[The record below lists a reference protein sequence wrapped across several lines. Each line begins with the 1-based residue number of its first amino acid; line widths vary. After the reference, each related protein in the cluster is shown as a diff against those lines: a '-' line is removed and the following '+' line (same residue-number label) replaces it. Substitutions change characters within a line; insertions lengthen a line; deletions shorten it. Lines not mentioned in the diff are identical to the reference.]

1 MKKTIVIVFYN
12 QSIEASKTFQT
23 LMGNCQEFL
32 SEDISIIL
40 YDNSPNS
47 QKFDQ
52 KKYENINITYKHD
65 SRNLGIATAYN
76 YAWSITKTNGS
87 EWLVLFDHD
96 TEVTRQYV
104 QQMLEVNEVDRD
116 IAAVVPI
123 ISCEGTV
130 ISPVYS
136 DTIRPLQQE
145 RPKAGVQQK
154 PVMAINSGSLIKVSF
169 LNQINGFNESF
180 ALDYLD
186 HWIFYEIYSKGF
198 KVQVLDVNLEHE
210 LSVMDYSRVSV
221 NRYKSII
228 DSESYFYQHY
238 HKEMLPA
245 YRSQLFKRLIKQL
258 LIVKNKHIAIQTLKK
273 FLSLK

>member
-1 MKKTIVIVFYN
+1 MKKTIIIVFYN

-23 LMGNCQEFL
+23 LMNNSQEFL

-40 YDNSPNS
+40 YDNSPNP
-47 QKFDQ
+47 QEFDQ
-52 KKYENINITYKHD
+52 KRYEDINISYKHD
-65 SRNLGIATAYN
+65 PRNLGIATAYN
-76 YAWSITKTNGS
+76 YAWSVAKSNGS

-104 QQMLEVNEVDRD
+104 QQMLEVKDVDRD

-123 ISCEGTV
+123 ISCDGTL
-130 ISPVYS
+130 ISPVFS
-136 DTIRPLQQE
+136 DTLRPLQQD
-145 RPKAGVQQK
+145 RPLAGIQQK
-154 PVMAINSGSLIKVSF
+154 PVMAINSASLIKISF

-198 KVQVLDVNLEHE
+198 KVQVLDVSLEHE

-238 HKEMLPA
+238 HKELLPA
-245 YRSQLFKRLIKQL
+245 YRSQLFKRLIKQF
-258 LIVKNKHIAIQTLKK
+258 LIVKNKRIAMQTLKK

>member
-1 MKKTIVIVFYN
+1 MKKTIIIVFYN
-12 QSIEASKTFQT
+12 QSIEASNTFQT
-23 LMGNCQEFL
+23 LMSNSQEFL

-40 YDNSPNS
+40 YDNSPNP
-47 QKFDQ
+47 QEFDQ
-52 KKYENINITYKHD
+52 KRYEDINISYKHD
-65 SRNLGIATAYN
+65 PRNLGIATAYN
-76 YAWSITKTNGS
+76 YAWSIAKSNGS

-104 QQMLEVNEVDRD
+104 QQMLEVKEVDRD

-123 ISCEGTV
+123 ISCDGTL
-130 ISPVYS
+130 ISPVFS
-136 DTIRPLQQE
+136 NTLRPLQQD
-145 RPKAGVQQK
+145 RPLAGVQQK
-154 PVMAINSGSLIKVSF
+154 PVMAINSGSLIKISF

-198 KVQVLDVNLEHE
+198 KVQVLDVSLEHE

-238 HKEMLPA
+238 HKELLPA
-245 YRSQLFKRLIKQL
+245 YRLQLFKRLIKQF
-258 LIVKNKHIAIQTLKK
+258 LIVKNKRIAIQTLKK

>member
-1 MKKTIVIVFYN
+1 MKKTIVIVFFN
-12 QSIEASKTFQT
+12 QRIEASKTFQT
-23 LMGNCQEFL
+23 LMIDSQEFI

-40 YDNSPNS
+40 YDNSPNP
-47 QKFDQ
+47 QEFDQ
-52 KKYENINITYKHD
+52 KRYEDINISYKHD
-65 SRNLGIATAYN
+65 PRNLGIATAYN
-76 YAWSITKTNGS
+76 YAWSIAKSNGS

-104 QQMLEVNEVDRD
+104 QRMLEVKEVDRD

-130 ISPVYS
+130 ISPVFS
-136 DTIRPLQQE
+136 DTLRPLQQE

-169 LNQINGFNESF
+169 LDQINGFNEGF

-186 HWIFYEIYSKGF
+186 HWIFYEIYSKGY
-198 KVQVLDVNLEHE
+198 KVQVLDVILEHE
-210 LSVMDYSRVSV
+210 LSVMDYRRVSV

-238 HKEMLPA
+238 HKELLPA
-245 YRSQLFKRLIKQL
+245 YRAQLFKRLIKQL
-258 LIVKNKHIAIQTLKK
+258 IVVNNKRIAIETLKK
-273 FLSLK
+273 FLSLY

>member
-1 MKKTIVIVFYN
+1 MKKTIIIVFYN
-12 QSIEASKTFQT
+12 QSIEVSKTFQT
-23 LMGNCQEFL
+23 LVGNSKEFL

-47 QKFDQ
+47 QKFDE
-52 KKYENINITYKHD
+52 KKYEGINISYKHD
-65 SRNLGIATAYN
+65 PRNLGIATAYN
-76 YAWSITKTNGS
+76 FAWSFAKTNGS

-104 QQMLEVNEVDRD
+104 QQMLEVKEVNRD

-130 ISPVYS
+130 ISPVFS
-136 DTIRPLQQE
+136 NTLRPLQQD
-145 RPKAGVQQK
+145 RPLAGVQQN

-169 LNQINGFNESF
+169 LNQINGFNENF

-186 HWIFYEIYSKGF
+186 HWIFFEIYSNGF
-198 KVQVLDVNLEHE
+198 KVKVLDVSLEHE

-238 HKEMLPA
+238 HKELLPA
-245 YRSQLFKRLIKQL
+245 YRSQLFKRLIKQV
-258 LIVKNKHIAIQTLKK
+258 LIVKNKRIAIQTLKK

>member
-12 QSIEASKTFQT
+12 QSIETSKTFQT
-23 LMGNCQEFL
+23 LMGNSKEFH
-32 SEDISIIL
+32 SGDISMIL

-47 QKFDQ
+47 QVFDQ
-52 KKYENINITYKHD
+52 NRYEGINISYKHD
-65 SRNLGIATAYN
+65 PRNLGIATAYN
-76 YAWSITKTNGS
+76 YAWSIAKTNGS

-96 TEVTRQYV
+96 TEITRQYV
-104 QQMLEVNEVDRD
+104 QQMLEIKEVDRG

-123 ISCEGTV
+123 ISCEGKV
-130 ISPVYS
+130 ISPVFS
-136 DTIRPLQQE
+136 DTLRPLQQD

-154 PVMAINSGSLIKVSF
+154 PVMAINSGSMIKVSF

-186 HWIFYEIYSKGF
+186 HWIFYEVYSKGY
-198 KVQVLDVNLEHE
+198 KVEVLDVGLEHE
-210 LSVMDYSRVSV
+210 LSVMDYSRVSL

-228 DSESYFYQHY
+228 DSESYYYQHY
-238 HKEMLPA
+238 HKELLPA
-245 YRSQLFKRLIKQL
+245 YRSQLFKRLIKQV
-258 LIVKNKHIAIQTLKK
+258 LIVKNKRIAIQTLKK